1 MSEPTVAVAFGG
13 GGARGLAHIHVIEAL
28 NEMGV
33 KPVAISG
40 TSVGA
45 LIGSGMASGM
55 SGADI
60 RDYVLS
66 IFGNP
71 TEVASR
77 FWKMRPDS
85 IAEVWNGPRTLI
97 GNIDSKRAM
106 RAFLPPQ
113 VKENFSQLEIDFQV
127 VATDF
132 YGQKEVVIRE
142 GNVGEAVAASIALP
156 AVFRPVKRNG
166 AALVDGGVVNALP
179 YELLFDKADIVLAV
193 DVVGGPMPS
202 EGEDPTRIEAV
213 SGASQLM
220 MQTATRLKCEIR
232 PPHVMIVPPVNG
244 IAVLDFM
251 RAKPI
256 IEKTAST
263 RETTKQQLS
272 AALDT
277 FQKA

>member
-1 MSEPTVAVAFGG
+1 MSEPTIAIAFGG

-28 NEMGV
+28 NEMGI

-40 TSVGA
+40 TSIGA

-60 RDYVLS
+60 SDYVVG

-85 IAEVWNGPRTLI
+85 IAEVWNGPRTLL

-113 VKENFSQLEIDFQV
+113 VKGDFSQLDIDFQV
-127 VATDF
+127 LATDF

-142 GNVGEAVAASIALP
+142 GRVADAVAASIALP
-156 AVFRPVKRNG
+156 AVFRPVKRDG

-179 YELLFDKADIVLAV
+179 YEHLFDKADIVIAV

-202 EGEDPTRIEAV
+202 EDDEPSRIEAI

-251 RAKPI
+251 RAKSI
-256 IEKTAST
+256 IEKTVST
-263 RETTKQQLS
+263 RETTKQQVS
-272 AALDT
+272 AALDAFHKT
-277 FQKA
+277 

>member
-1 MSEPTVAVAFGG
+1 MSEPTIGLALGG

-28 NEMGV
+28 DELGI
-33 KPVAISG
+33 KPKAISG

-55 SGADI
+55 TGADI
-60 RDYVLS
+60 REYVLG
-66 IFGNP
+66 IFDNP

-77 FWKMRPDS
+77 FWKMRPGS
-85 IAEVWNGPRTLI
+85 ISEVWNGPRTLI

-106 RAFLPPQ
+106 RAFLPEQ
-113 VKENFSQLEIDFQV
+113 VKDNFSQLDIDFQV

-132 YGQKEVVIRE
+132 YGQTEVVISE
-142 GNVGEAVAASIALP
+142 GNVSDAIAASIALP
-156 AVFRPVKRNG
+156 AVFRPVKYKG
-166 AALVDGGVVNALP
+166 AALVDGGVLNALP
-179 YELLFDKADIVLAV
+179 FELLFDKVDIVVAV

-202 EGEDPTRIEAV
+202 KGEDPSRIEAV

-220 MQTATRLKCEIR
+220 MQAATRLKCELR
-232 PPHVMIVPPVNG
+232 PPDVMIVPPVNG

-251 RAKPI
+251 RASSI

-263 RETTKQQLS
+263 RETTKQKIT
-272 AALDT
+272 AALEA